1 VKTIYHIDANSAY
14 LSWTAVDLLEKGHP
28 VDLREVPSV
37 VAGDPENRHGII
49 LAKSIPAKRAG
60 VTTAMSI
67 MEARRCCPDL
77 IILRPDYDLFL
88 QCSEAMYEI
97 LCQYSDRIER
107 YSVDECWLDYSNSVK
122 LFGDP
127 LVTAYEIK
135 SRIHSE
141 LGFTVNVGVSCN
153 KLLAKMGSEMQK
165 PDRVHTLYPEEIPEK
180 MWPLPVGELFFCG
193 RRTAEK
199 LTRLGI
205 NTIGELAHTE
215 LSLLKSILK
224 PVHGTLMHEYANGID
239 RSPVD
244 ANGRLV
250 QKGVGNAT
258 TIAYDVYCESEAY
271 EVLLALAER
280 VGYRLRKFKACAQVA
295 SVTIRN
301 ADLNWYRHQRKL
313 PCAIA
318 TTTEIYE
325 TAKQL
330 FSESWRG
337 EPVRQLG
344 IHLGSLCLE
353 SRRQLS
359 MLERPDAERL
369 KTLDRTVDEIRHDF
383 GKRSVMRGTFANT
396 ELDPLLGGVNDGDY
410 LMMGGYSL

>member
-1 VKTIYHIDANSAY
+1 MRTIFHIDANSAY
-14 LSWTAVDLLEKGHP
+14 LSWLAVDLLEKGHP
-28 VDLREVPSV
+28 VDVRKVPAV
-37 VAGDPENRHGII
+37 VAGDPANRHGII
-49 LAKSIPAKRAG
+49 LAKSIPAKKAG

-67 MEARRCCPDL
+67 IEARRCCPGL
-77 IILRPDYDLFL
+77 IVLPTDYDLFL

-107 YSVDECWLDYSNSVK
+107 YSVDECWLDYTDSIK
-122 LFGDP
+122 LLGDP
-127 LVTAYEIK
+127 LMAAYEIK
-135 SRIHSE
+135 SRMHQE

-165 PDRVHTLYPEEIPEK
+165 PDRVHTLYPEEIPKK
-180 MWPLPVGELFFCG
+180 MWPLPVEELFFCG
-193 RRTAEK
+193 RQTAEK

-205 NTIGELAHTE
+205 NTIGELATTE

-224 PVHGTLMHEYANGID
+224 PVQGTLMHEYANGID
-239 RSPVD
+239 SSPVSS
-244 ANGRLV
+244 NGRLV

-258 TIAYDVYCESEAY
+258 TIAYDVLCESEAF

-280 VGYRLRKFKACAQVA
+280 VGYRLRKLKACAQVA

-301 ADLNWYRHQRKL
+301 SDMYWYRHQCKL

-325 TAKQL
+325 AAKRL
-330 FSESWRG
+330 FSEMWHG

-359 MLERPDAERL
+359 LIERPDAERL
-369 KTLDRTVDEIRHDF
+369 KMLDRTVDAIRHDF

-396 ELDPLLGGVNDGDY
+396 ELDPLLGGVNDGNY